1 MLTYAD
7 VCIAAACDLDY
18 DTMAGGDKFGNVFLC
33 RLSSEASDALA
44 DTTSGAQDASLP
56 LSAVSPYES
65 RASKLPDWELCEEA
79 LFHVGEAITSIQKA
93 KLVEGGA
100 EAIIYSTIA
109 GGIGCMQPF
118 VKACDATL
126 LMRLEMHLRGAAGA
140 RERSERSLI

>member
-56 LSAVSPYES
+56 LSAG
-65 RASKLPDWELCEEA
+65 A
-79 LFHVGEAITSIQKA
+79 
-93 KLVEGGA
+93 A
-100 EAIIYSTIA
+100 EAEELVSRVRMLTYA
-109 GGIGCMQPF
+109 DVC
-118 VKACDATL
+118 
-126 LMRLEMHLRGAAGA
+126 
-140 RERSERSLI
+140 